1 MPHVV
6 FKNHDGSDIS
16 LNTQSISGFAEF
28 DKVAKLQE
36 AETGII
42 KQYKE
47 ATWQGGFTGQFP
59 DPKNI
64 SELPQDVQQEYHDLS
79 EEWSTTNSVIHQY
92 DGRFFYIQESV
103 REASKKTNRANHPIT
118 QLLSFFKLF

>member
-79 EEWSTTNSVIHQY
+79 EEWSTTLSLIH
-92 DGRFFYIQESV
+92 I
-103 REASKKTNRANHPIT
+103 
-118 QLLSFFKLF
+118 